1 MDGSDTRT
9 ASKES
14 RHTTGRAA
22 PGEQQHTYTMKS
34 KAQYQDVIARY
45 DADQYDVEAMEFD
58 DANGNFSP
66 EDAEEYR
73 HENIVQTS
81 ILNGQHRQARQ
92 QCLRYG
98 LSYEEQAR
106 AIRCTL

>member
-1 MDGSDTRT
+1 M
-9 ASKES
+9 
-14 RHTTGRAA
+14 
-22 PGEQQHTYTMKS
+22 
-34 KAQYQDVIARY
+34 IARY
-45 DADQYDVEAMEFD
+45 NDEHYDTDAMKFD

-66 EDAEEYR
+66 EDAEDYR
-73 HENIVQTS
+73 HENIVQAS

-98 LSYEEQAR
+98 LDYYEQAR

>member
-1 MDGSDTRT
+1 M
-9 ASKES
+9 K
-14 RHTTGRAA
+14 
-22 PGEQQHTYTMKS
+22 KS
-34 KAQYQDVIARY
+34 KPTPNADVIARY
-45 DADQYDVEAMEFD
+45 NDDHYDTEAMQFD

-73 HENIVQTS
+73 NENIVQAS

-98 LSYEEQAR
+98 LDYNEQAR